1 MHTFDV
7 LIRPIITEKNTLLGE
22 HGKYT
27 FEVDRKANKPQV
39 RQAVE
44 KAFKVD
50 VVSVNL
56 CNMPGKLRRVGRS
69 RGITSP
75 WRKAVVTLREGQ
87 KIELFEGV

>member
-1 MHTFDV
+1 MHVFNV
-7 LIRPIITEKNTLLGE
+7 LIRPVITEKNTLLGE

-39 RQAVE
+39 REAVE
-44 KAFKVD
+44 RAFRVNVVD
-50 VVSVNL
+50 VNIA
-56 CNMPGKLRRVGRS
+56 NMPGKMRRVGRS

-75 WRKAVVTLREGQ
+75 WKKAVVTLREGQ